1 MRKTKIIC
9 TLGPACDSEPVL
21 RKMLQNGMN
30 IARLNF
36 SHQDLSYHAD
46 NIAMIKKLRSELN
59 IPVAILLDTKGPEI
73 RIGRFKNGS
82 VTLNSGDKFT
92 LTTRDCEGDETM
104 VQVNCAILPQQVKAG
119 DLLLLDDGLITLE
132 VDSST
137 DTDILTTVKVG
148 GEISGNKGV
157 NVPGT
162 HIDLPFLSEK
172 DKQDLLFGI
181 EQDVDFIAASFTR
194 SADDITEM
202 RNFVNYNGGHDIRI
216 IAKIEN
222 SEGIDNFDEILSVA
236 DGIMVARGDMG
247 VEVDYEMVPGI
258 QKRLIKQCYRSGKMV
273 ITATQMLESMIHSL
287 NPTRAEISDVAN
299 AVFDGTSAVML
310 SGESAVG
317 INPPRVV
324 KVMADIALQAERD
337 AFSMHT
343 FDRFSTSTDTDDI
356 TGAICDATCRAAL
369 DLNATAIIAVTKNG
383 ETARLMS
390 KYRPNIPVI
399 GATPSEKTYH
409 QLSLS
414 WGVTPV
420 LARYQA
426 TSDELFRHAVD
437 CAKMVGLVKK
447 GDRVVITAGIPL
459 GISGTTNTLRV
470 QIVE

>member
-21 RKMLQNGMN
+21 KQMLKNGMN

-36 SHQDLSYHAD
+36 SHQSHDYHAD
-46 NIAMIKKLRSELN
+46 NIATIKKLRHELN
-59 IPVAILLDTKGPEI
+59 MPVAILLDTRGPEI
-73 RIGRFKNGS
+73 RIGKFKNGR
-82 VTLNSGDKFT
+82 VTLSAGDTFT
-92 LTTRDCEGDETM
+92 LTTDECEGDESR
-104 VQVNCAILPQQVKAG
+104 VYVNCPILPAQVKAG
-119 DLLLLDDGLITLE
+119 DKLLLDDGLVTLKVE
-132 VDSST
+132 SATQS
-137 DTDILTTVKVG
+137 DIVTTVVVG
-148 GEISGNKGV
+148 GELSGTKGV
-157 NVPGT
+157 NVPGV
-162 HIDLPFLSEK
+162 HIDLPFLSDK
-172 DKQDLLFGI
+172 DKEDLLFGI
-181 EQDVDFIAASFTR
+181 EHDVDFIAASFTR
-194 SADDITEM
+194 SAGDITEM

-216 IAKIEN
+216 IAKIVT
-222 SEGIDNFDEILSVA
+222 SEGIENFDEILAVA
-236 DGIMVARGDMG
+236 DGIMVARGDLG
-247 VEVDYEMVPGI
+247 VEIEYDRVPGI

-273 ITATQMLESMIHSL
+273 ITATQMLESMIHSQ

-299 AVFDGTSAVML
+299 AVFDGTSAIML
-310 SGESAVG
+310 SGESAIGV
-317 INPPRVV
+317 NPPRVV
-324 KVMADIALQAERD
+324 KVMAEIAQRAETD
-337 AFSMHT
+337 AISLHA
-343 FDRFSTSTDTDDI
+343 FDRFAASTDTRDI

-390 KYRPNIPVI
+390 KYRPNIPIV

-420 LARYQA
+420 LSRYQA

-437 CAKMVGLVKK
+437 CAKMIGLVKK

>member
-73 RIGRFKNGS
+73 RIGRFKNGG

-92 LTTRDCEGDETM
+92 LTTRDCEGDETT

-137 DTDILTTVKVG
+137 DTDILTTIKVG

-222 SEGIDNFDEILSVA
+222 SEGIDNFDDILSVA

>member
-9 TLGPACDSEPVL
+9 TLGPACDTEPVL
-21 RKMLQNGMN
+21 KQMLKNGMN

-36 SHQDLSYHAD
+36 SHQSLDYHAD
-46 NIAMIKKLRSELN
+46 NIEMIKKLRKELN
-59 IPVAILLDTKGPEI
+59 MPVAILLDTRGPEI
-73 RIGRFKNGS
+73 RIGKFKNGS
-82 VTLNSGDKFT
+82 VTLNVGDEFI
-92 LTTRDCEGDETM
+92 LTTRECEGDEGR
-104 VQVNCAILPQQVKAG
+104 VYVNCATLPEQVKVG
-119 DLLLLDDGLITLE
+119 DHLLLDDGLINLT
-132 VDSST
+132 VQST
-137 DTDILTTVKVG
+137 NGTDIITTVNVG
-148 GEISGNKGV
+148 GQISGTKGV
-157 NVPGT
+157 NIPGT

-181 EQDVDFIAASFTR
+181 EHDVDFIAASFTR
-194 SADDITEM
+194 SAADITAM

-247 VEVDYEMVPGI
+247 VEIDYERVPGI

-273 ITATQMLESMIHSL
+273 ITATQMLESMIHSN

-310 SGESAVG
+310 SGESAIG

-324 KVMADIALQAERD
+324 KVMADIAERAEMD

-343 FDRFSTSTDTDDI
+343 FDRFSTNTDTCDI

-390 KYRPNIPVI
+390 KYRPTIPVI
-399 GATPSEKTYH
+399 GATPSKKTYN

-437 CAKMVGLVKK
+437 CAKMIGLVKK

-470 QIVE
+470 QRGE